1 MAKKGGKFLLWQKVA
16 VGAVAALVVGVL
28 GYMYTLVL
36 TEAPLG
42 EFAEG
47 EHYTTLAD
55 PRRVRGD
62 KVEVMEFFSY
72 ACIHCFNFDPELEA
86 WATAN
91 EDRVEF
97 VRTPAVGSNL
107 WRLLGRTYYTM
118 AELEILDDN
127 HTALFREIHD
137 VRRPLDSP
145 EKLTAFF
152 VDRGVSENAF
162 RSMFNSPLVNRQL
175 ETADQ
180 MARRLRVASVPTI
193 IVNGKYMV
201 NITSTVG
208 ITRMLQVMDHLVDK
222 EMVEIGNGEAT
233 STQAD

>member
-1 MAKKGGKFLLWQKVA
+1 MAKKGGKFLLWQKIT
-16 VGAVAALVVGVL
+16 VGAVAVLIVGVL
-28 GYMYTLVL
+28 GYLYTLVL

-42 EFAEG
+42 EFVEG
-47 EHYTTLAD
+47 EHYTTLTD

-62 KVEVMEFFSY
+62 KIEVMEFFSY
-72 ACIHCFNFDPELEA
+72 ACIHCYNFDPDLEA
-86 WATAN
+86 WAAAN

-97 VRTPAVGSNL
+97 VRTPAVGSNF

-118 AELEILDDN
+118 AELGALKDN

-145 EKLTAFF
+145 EKLTAWM

-162 RSMFNSPLVNRQL
+162 RSMFNSPLVNRHL

-180 MARRLRVASVPTI
+180 LARRLRVASVPTI
-193 IVNGKYMV
+193 VVNGKYMV

-208 ITRMLQVMDHLVDK
+208 TTRMLEVMDHLVAK
-222 EMVEIGNGEAT
+222 EMAARN
-233 STQAD
+233 SSSADTD